1 MGREGLICM
10 SVAPKMNQTV
20 GTHNVAAELIGF
32 LAQYSALLD
41 QQILSVRNTL
51 LGTVEQAMSGV
62 MALNAAADFKL
73 RKADE
78 VLVRDQ
84 TSGFVS
90 KSAKDLDSSFKDPSA
105 KVKNINETLS
115 AHMSGLSNLDESVRG
130 FLFAIM
136 GGLSM
141 DDVVR
146 LRLEHVS
153 AALVAQQAGINQL
166 IAKYNAGEKVT
177 EAFIEEIQLQML
189 KVMFKAYTME
199 DEKIVFKRVFG
210 SVKGINQ
217 KP

>member
-1 MGREGLICM
+1 
-10 SVAPKMNQTV
+10 
-20 GTHNVAAELIGF
+20 
-32 LAQYSALLD
+32 
-41 QQILSVRNTL
+41 
-51 LGTVEQAMSGV
+51 
-62 MALNAAADFKL
+62 
-73 RKADE
+73 
-78 VLVRDQ
+78 
-84 TSGFVS
+84 
-90 KSAKDLDSSFKDPSA
+90 
-105 KVKNINETLS
+105 
-115 AHMSGLSNLDESVRG
+115 MSGLSNLDESVRG

-146 LRLEHVS
+146 QRLEHVS

-217 KP
+217 KPYWLKV